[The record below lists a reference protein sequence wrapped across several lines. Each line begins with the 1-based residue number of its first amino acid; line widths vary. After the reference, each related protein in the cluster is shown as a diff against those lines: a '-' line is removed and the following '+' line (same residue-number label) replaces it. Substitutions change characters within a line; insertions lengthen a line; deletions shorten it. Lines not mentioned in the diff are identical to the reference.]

1 MQRIA
6 VKKKSREDIIESKL
20 KKKDRNGTEFSRLF
34 WFFPREDKLA
44 FASISFCTRC
54 CLIIFWREI
63 QKEYLLK
70 FLPKLLPGETLCK
83 LVQIFPPKVLIYI
96 RKKFLDPFLIG
107 LIEIT
112 YLIKENVKEIYSLLK
127 EKPFVAY
134 WVRDNKEIKAYSLF
148 FIEMFTKSR
157 R

>member
-1 MQRIA
+1 MFLRLHLPHISCKELQ
-6 VKKKSREDIIESKL
+6 L
-20 KKKDRNGTEFSRLF
+20 KKKIKGRHHWVKVKEKRQKRNGISRLF

-63 QKEYLLK
+63 QKEDLLK
-70 FLPKLLPGETLCK
+70 FLPKLLPKLLPGETLCK

-107 LIEIT
+107 LI
-112 YLIKENVKEIYSLLK
+112 KENVKEIYSLLK
-127 EKPFVAY
+127 VKLL
-134 WVRDNKEIKAYSLF
+134 WL
-148 FIEMFTKSR
+148 IEWETTKK
-157 R
+157 

>member
-1 MQRIA
+1 MFLRLHLPHISCKELQL
-6 VKKKSREDIIESKL
+6 KKKTREDIIKSKL

-54 CLIIFWREI
+54 CLIIFLAGNSKGRFVKIFAEI
-63 QKEYLLK
+63 VAR
-70 FLPKLLPGETLCK
+70 GNS
-83 LVQIFPPKVLIYI
+83 VQIGPNFPAKSLNIYI
-96 RKKFLDPFLIG
+96 YEKNFLIPFLIG

-127 EKPFVAY
+127 VKLL
-134 WVRDNKEIKAYSLF
+134 WL
-148 FIEMFTKSR
+148 IEWETTKK
-157 R
+157 

>member
-1 MQRIA
+1 MFLRLHLPHISCKELQ
-6 VKKKSREDIIESKL
+6 L
-20 KKKDRNGTEFSRLF
+20 KKKQGKTSLSQSWRKKTETERNFLDCF
-34 WFFPREDKLA
+34 DFFPREDKLA

-63 QKEYLLK
+63 QKEGLLK

-96 RKKFLDPFLIG
+96 YEKSFLTPFLIG

-127 EKPFVAY
+127 VKLL
-134 WVRDNKEIKAYSLF
+134 WH
-148 FIEMFTKSR
+148 IEWETTKK
-157 R
+157 

>member
-1 MQRIA
+1 MFLRLHLPHISCKELQL
-6 VKKKSREDIIESKL
+6 KKKSREDIIESKL

-63 QKEYLLK
+63 QKEG
-70 FLPKLLPGETLCK
+70 LLPGETLCK

-96 RKKFLDPFLIG
+96 RKKFIDPFLIG

-127 EKPFVAY
+127 VKLL
-134 WVRDNKEIKAYSLF
+134 WL
-148 FIEMFTKSR
+148 IEWKTTKK
-157 R
+157 